1 MSQVKVKLLNKAKV
15 KEFALEMAKTRA
27 HKFTRVGGDFLL
39 LCEETS
45 KTSFSRLYPAGSRP
59 KVRPS
64 TNPVSIWRQFPNTTP
79 VMPPGV
85 TGACFI

>member
-39 LCEETS
+39 LCEGNLKNFILGYIRRLPS
-45 KTSFSRLYPAGSRP
+45 KGKTI
-59 KVRPS
+59 
-64 TNPVSIWRQFPNTTP
+64 N
-79 VMPPGV
+79 
-85 TGACFI
+85 